1 METSTDWSEPV
12 GPGIFAI
19 DTGYIR
25 PRLDASHLVID
36 QGQAALID
44 VGVNRSIPTIL
55 SAIEE
60 RGLSV
65 ADIRWIILT
74 HIHLDHAG
82 AAGLL
87 MKALP
92 EATLVVHP
100 RGARHMADP
109 SRLIAGSRAV
119 YGAQAYDELYG
130 TICPVPADR
139 IQTTEDAET
148 LTLGSRTLTFLHTP
162 GHAKHHHCIHD
173 SGSSAVFTG
182 DTFGLSYRE
191 LDVDGRPFIFPTTTP
206 VHFDPD
212 AAHSSIER
220 IRACR
225 PEAVYLTHYS
235 RVEGVDALA
244 DSLHADLDV
253 FVALTEQAL
262 SREDAQAWLT
272 EAITAHLF
280 ARLEAHGYQGS
291 QALSVLEMDIA
302 LNASGLLV
310 WGRRT

>member
-1 METSTDWSEPV
+1 MLTSTDWSEPV
-12 GPGIFAI
+12 GPGVFAI

-25 PRLDASHLVID
+25 PRLDASHLLID

-44 VGVNRSIPTIL
+44 VGVNRSVPAIL
-55 SAIEE
+55 SAIKE

-65 ADIRWIILT
+65 ADVRWLILT

-87 MKALP
+87 MEKLP
-92 EATLVVHP
+92 QATLVVHP

-109 SRLIAGSRAV
+109 ARLIAGSRAV

-130 TICPVPADR
+130 TIRPVPVDR
-139 IQTTEDAET
+139 IQTTADAET

-173 SGSSAVFTG
+173 SGSAAVFTG

-212 AAHSSIER
+212 AAHASIER

-225 PEAVYLTHYS
+225 PEAVFLTHYS

-244 DSLHADLDV
+244 DALHADLDA
-253 FVALTEQAL
+253 FVGLTEQAM
-262 SREDAQAWLT
+262 SRDDPQAWLT
-272 EAITAHLF
+272 EAITAYLL
-280 ARLEAHGYQGS
+280 ARLEAHGYQGRH
-291 QALSVLEMDIA
+291 AVSVLEMDIA

-310 WGRRT
+310 WKGRA